1 MADAIGEFALN
12 QTGNAY
18 GKNDEGVVVAYVNYD
33 GTASGF
39 GTVMG
44 TLAFPLPDS
53 GATSGACSWTGQGF
67 PPGSPWTT
75 SSGEGTWEQVEGR
88 YAWKISIP
96 AIEISDGRAIRSEG
110 ELDLEARTFNGVMFD
125 AS

>member
-1 MADAIGEFALN
+1 
-12 QTGNAY
+12 
-18 GKNDEGVVVAYVNYD
+18 
-33 GTASGF
+33 
-39 GTVMG
+39 MG
-44 TLAFPLPDS
+44 TLSFPLPDS

-67 PPGSPWTT
+67 PPDSPWTT
-75 SSGEGTWEQVEGR
+75 SSGDGTWEQIEGK